1 MNPDKLQGRIAL
13 VTGVSRRQG
22 IGASICRILATAGAD
37 IFFTYWQAYDHT
49 MPWGADDAGPLK
61 LQQELQALG
70 VRAAS
75 LEVDLSN
82 PEAATQVLDTVEAKL
97 GNLSRELAV
106 SSTAVLSSCNC
117 SQVLLGL

>member
-1 MNPDKLQGRIAL
+1 MTPDKLQGRIAL

-22 IGASICRILATAGAD
+22 IGAAICRILATAGAD

-70 VRAAS
+70 VRATS
-75 LEVDLSN
+75 LEVDRVTLR
-82 PEAATQVLDTVEAKL
+82 
-97 GNLSRELAV
+97 LSRELAV

-117 SQVLLGL
+117 SQVPLGL